1 MEEKNDMNEWSEEM
15 WHIWDHG
22 KGIYNL
28 NGIDYEYGFDKIK
41 DLAWL
46 RPKGQDLPVIFSDIK
61 RDNPAYVNGGDQFKA
76 EVETVR
82 MIHNIIKAK
91 DVAGKLASE

>member
-1 MEEKNDMNEWSEEM
+1 MDKNENMNEWSEEM
-15 WHIWDHG
+15 WQIWEHG
-22 KGIYNL
+22 KGIYKI
-28 NGIDYEYGFDKIK
+28 NGISYEYGFDKTK

-46 RPKGQDLPVIFSDIK
+46 RPKGRDLPVVFSDIR
-61 RDNPAYVNGGDQFKA
+61 RDDPNYVNGNDQFKA

-91 DVAGKLASE
+91 DVAGKLATE